1 MYWKNYPQSC
11 LQFLKLTSCIICKQ
25 IFEKCKA
32 VAITG
37 NYYTVWMSR
46 TFFDFSQQLE
56 SIQERGLCLCTRAY
70 TYALHLLRKN
80 FSLTIISTF
89 HLNNS
94 INSPI
99 FWWCWAT
106 LSSHLILKDSVFQV
120 LIFEPQTFFLHPLT
134 DVTDSANTGVNFKY
148 AGTYGEKKD
157 FYMTLSWNDQG
168 AQLIKYQDCLNCLFM
183 Y

>member
-1 MYWKNYPQSC
+1 MC

-32 VAITG
+32 IAVTWD
-37 NYYTVWMSR
+37 YYIVWMSR
-46 TFFDFSQQLE
+46 TFFDFSQRLE
-56 SIQERGLCLCTRAY
+56 LIQERDLCLY
-70 TYALHLLRKN
+70 TYTLQGYLLRKN

-94 INSPI
+94 IHSPT

-106 LSSHLILKDSVFQV
+106 LSSHLILNDSVFQV
-120 LIFEPQTFFLHPLT
+120 LIFESQTFFLQPLT
-134 DVTDSANTGVNFKY
+134 DVTDSANTWVNFKY